1 MPNVPKI
8 YKGNVEEFEREL
20 DNQDNITKLATEL
33 DNEIIDKIISS
44 RTSASG
50 DTIAI
55 PRGMIEELV
64 KLAESAHHD
73 NIDTYKN
80 MVVGAVILLRAYLS
94 ENSKDGHD

>member
-1 MPNVPKI
+1 MIIMIDK
-8 YKGNVEEFEREL
+8 EL
-20 DNQDNITKLATEL
+20 VNEIENEKRIAKLATEL

-73 NIDTYKN
+73 NIDVYKN